1 MTLVAYKYR
10 FKPSKE
16 QAEMLEHTFGCVRF
30 VYNNALAFS
39 KEQYEQGN
47 KTNFSDWNQNL

>member
-16 QAEMLEHTFGCVRF
+16 QAEMLEHT
-30 VYNNALAFS
+30 
-39 KEQYEQGN
+39 
-47 KTNFSDWNQNL
+47 